1 MVGISIYLPPQAV
14 EQWKLT
20 PIIEARERFQRRVN
34 KAFSENVNDNRSD
47 FEQRYRVG
55 FDFRNGKDVSG
66 KLRWQ
71 YAHNTI
77 WTHSRNWSDMSSDLL
92 LGELDL
98 KAPRGVVQLG
108 RQIIKKGSQRLF
120 EESNFGQRSKSFD
133 VARYIGQNA
142 DVFVGKAGYTPNR
155 SDQARL
161 LGASYLW
168 KAGETFVV
176 HKHDQWVQKQD
187 FWTFDHRFVKNWK
200 SLSLDVEGAFQSG
213 RSNGKDLDGWFL
225 TSRLT
230 KTFNKKWGAYVE
242 ADAFSGGQ
250 NSTDQHR
257 FEPLYGATH
266 AYYGLA
272 DVQGPQ
278 NVNDF
283 ELGVVYKPNTRLQL
297 TGIYNVFQLRDA
309 KDGWYGTN
317 AGSINSGSHGKF
329 IDSTGKAGRDVA
341 QEFDLQARYSMG
353 KHDSLSMELALIKP
367 GRFIST
373 LNGAGTKNQ
382 LWGFVAYEVKF

>member
-1 MVGISIYLPPQAV
+1 MVGFTMHLPPQVV

-20 PIIEARERFQRRVN
+20 PVVEARERFQRRVN
-34 KAFSENVNDNRSD
+34 KAFSESVNDNRSD

-71 YAHNTI
+71 YAHNLI
-77 WTHSRNWSDMSSDLL
+77 WTNKRNSSDMSSDLM

-108 RQIIKKGSQRLF
+108 RQIIRKGSQRLF
-120 EESNFGQRSKSFD
+120 EESQFGQRSKTFD
-133 VARYIGQNA
+133 VARYIGQGA

-161 LGASYLW
+161 FGASYQW

-176 HKHDQWVQKQD
+176 YKYDRWVTKQD
-187 FWTFDHRFVKNWK
+187 FWTFDHRITKSWK
-200 SLSLDVEGAFQSG
+200 GLTFDIEGAVQNG
-213 RSNGKDLDGWFL
+213 RVNGKDLDGWML
-225 TSRLT
+225 TSRVT
-230 KTFNKKWGAYVE
+230 KTFNKKWSAYVE

-250 NSTDQHR
+250 NSEKQHR

-266 AYYGLA
+266 SYYGLA

-283 ELGVVYKPNTRLQL
+283 ELGVTYKPNSRLQL
-297 TGIYNVFQLRDA
+297 TGIFNVFQLRDSR
-309 KDGWYGTN
+309 DGWYGTS
-317 AGSINSGSHGKF
+317 ADSINSGAHGKF

-341 QEFDLQARYSMG
+341 QEFDLQARFALG
-353 KHDSLSMELALIKP
+353 KHDGLAMELALIRP
-367 GRFIST
+367 GRFISN

-382 LWGFVAYEVKF
+382 LWGFLAYEVKF